1 MKDTFYSLIK
11 EDVDDY
17 NRSLIKNNSL
27 LYFIKSLEKETPFDS
42 NLTNLIT
49 FILDSKKIYDLNKY
63 FEKYTERFH
72 DSDYNRFNFPNIEV
86 RKQNIF
92 YYLLKLDFTKVDNF
106 ENLKN
111 IFTTLQ
117 DKKISLSKS
126 KIDDFYDLNF
136 TKLDTDI
143 SNLDDLKISPQVK
156 FSTNNLSHE
165 SLLNHNIP
173 SKEYQFFLTLYS
185 KEMESIEFTKLL
197 QEEGFLHFL
206 IKNNRID
213 DLDYVMKNFNTNINL
228 PNKDGTYPITEVNTL
243 QTLKYIGNKYII
255 DWNCKDSEGK
265 NIEQYFAKKQNSVNF
280 LNYIKSN
287 KNSLGIPVSKEEI
300 YNKLLLLVE
309 SQHTKKA
316 IESFIKT
323 NDLKDTD
330 FEKIKNNNNE
340 NLSFISINQ
349 RKFKYFDLF
358 KIPKNITER
367 NNNNIGVL
375 ELLLKKRFENT
386 AKIEA
391 DTLILQLFKNYK
403 EDKDWSFN
411 LLCNFLNNSQR
422 KYPYFNNIVFK
433 PQFYQNILE
442 DSDKFNEVLFNPQ
455 LSELYKY
462 QYLFLQHFSENQPI
476 HNKTLLN
483 FPLDTFLFNNYTLYF
498 DKEKIN
504 FIHLI
509 LSSETILSQKNNFKF
524 DEFIQKIET
533 NIVKDLNKLYEEQ
546 LPQSLKYLLN
556 DTQHNPQNISYE
568 NFLSLPNNEFKQKI
582 IEQINK
588 QFFMQHIESF
598 EEILPLIIPYN
609 QNIFMNFFTEIYSD
623 FSIEHDMNSQLFTY
637 CNLQLYS
644 NKIPINNNTTKKKN
658 KL

>member
-1 MKDTFYSLIK
+1 MKDTFYNLIK

-17 NRSLIKNNSL
+17 NKSLIKNNSL
-27 LYFIKSLEKETPFDS
+27 LYFVKSLEKETPFDS

-72 DSDYNRFNFPNIEV
+72 VSDYNRFNFPNIEV

-206 IKNNRID
+206 IKNNRIN

-228 PNKDGTYPITEVNTL
+228 PNKDGIYPITEVSTL

-330 FEKIKNNNNE
+330 FAKIKNNNNE

-358 KIPKNITER
+358 KIPENITER

-391 DTLILQLFKNYK
+391 DTLILQLFKHYK

-411 LLCNFLNNSQR
+411 LISNFLNNPQR
-422 KYPYFNNIVFK
+422 KHPYFNNIACK
-433 PQFYQNILE
+433 PQFYQNVLE
-442 DSDKFNEVLFNPQ
+442 DNDKFEEVLYNAQ
-455 LSELYKY
+455 LSESHKY
-462 QYLFLQHFSENQPI
+462 RYFFFQHFSENQSI
-476 HNKTLLN
+476 HNKTLLD
-483 FPLDTFLFNNYTLYF
+483 FSLDTFLFHNSTLYF
-498 DKEKIN
+498 DKKKIN
-504 FIHLI
+504 FA
-509 LSSETILSQKNNFKF
+509 
-524 DEFIQKIET
+524 
-533 NIVKDLNKLYEEQ
+533 
-546 LPQSLKYLLN
+546 SLV
-556 DTQHNPQNISYE
+556 
-568 NFLSLPNNEFKQKI
+568 
-582 IEQINK
+582 
-588 QFFMQHIESF
+588 
-598 EEILPLIIPYN
+598 
-609 QNIFMNFFTEIYSD
+609 
-623 FSIEHDMNSQLFTY
+623 
-637 CNLQLYS
+637 
-644 NKIPINNNTTKKKN
+644 
-658 KL
+658 

>member
-17 NRSLIKNNSL
+17 NKSLLKNNSL
-27 LYFIKSLEKETPFDS
+27 LYFVKSLEKETPFDS

-49 FILDSKKIYDLNKY
+49 FILDSKKIYDLNKS

-106 ENLKN
+106 ENLKI

-173 SKEYQFFLTLYS
+173 SKEYQFFLNLYS

-433 PQFYQNILE
+433 PRFYQNILE
-442 DSDKFNEVLFNPQ
+442 DSDKFDEVLYNTQ
-455 LSELYKY
+455 LSEVYKY
-462 QYLFLQHFSENQPI
+462 KYFFLQHFSENQSI
-476 HNKTLLN
+476 HKKTLLD
-483 FPLDTFLFNNYTLYF
+483 FPLDTFLFNNSTLYF
-498 DKEKIN
+498 DEEKIN

-623 FSIEHDMNSQLFTY
+623 FSIEHDINSQLFTY